1 MRGHRASGSNSNKG
15 LMSSLENELTTLWQ
29 RWEGRQKEGRSL
41 NLLSAYS
48 MQAGRSL
55 HLLSVYRQD

>member
-1 MRGHRASGSNSNKG
+1 MGFI
-15 LMSSLENELTTLWQ
+15 TLWQ

-41 NLLSAYS
+41 LLLSAYS

-55 HLLSVYRQD
+55 HLLSAYSMQAGLSAPDCHLRSPEI